1 MCHIP
6 YICIVYVNVID
17 DIIQNLQRMTYDPW
31 KQHMHMRIFHNCK
44 DSWVC
49 APRIWGRARAAAAQ
63 PHEAHDGNPTMD
75 LAPSSNLRHPAAF
88 RVGPRKAST

>member
-1 MCHIP
+1 
-6 YICIVYVNVID
+6 
-17 DIIQNLQRMTYDPW
+17 
-31 KQHMHMRIFHNCK
+31 MHMRIFHNCK